1 MRKRARVVNPRTGA
15 MIEEHGE
22 LTLGE
27 RRNGQSG
34 GVRDR
39 FQSLAFN
46 LTSPAERAQDPVGGA
61 YARGQTREDL
71 PPDYSDQPPAQL
83 IRVSSTRRFC
93 ARPAAVLLDATGLLG
108 P

>member
-1 MRKRARVVNPRTGA
+1 

-27 RRNGQSG
+27 RRNRQSG

-39 FQSLAFN
+39 FRSLASN
-46 LTSPAERAQDPVGGA
+46 LTSAAGRAQAPVGGA
-61 YARGQTREDL
+61 YARGQTREGL
-71 PPDYSDQPPAQL
+71 PPDDSRQPPAQL